1 MLYLGEWVGYKVL
14 QWPSVGSGR
23 QAGRSGDEL
32 SVSSLVF
39 KSRFLVVDLRF
50 EYLNPKKSVLKQAWR
65 MLGCFALG
73 FMLESNKTFLL
84 LLFQTNQISGFM
96 FCYARNI

>member
-1 MLYLGEWVGYKVL
+1 MGYKVL

-32 SVSSLVF
+32 SVSSLVS

-50 EYLNPKKSVLKQAWR
+50 EYLNPKKSVLKAS
-65 MLGCFALG
+65 LANVGVFCFGL
-73 FMLESNKTFLL
+73 
-84 LLFQTNQISGFM
+84 
-96 FCYARNI
+96 YA

>member
-1 MLYLGEWVGYKVL
+1 MADM
-14 QWPSVGSGR
+14 S
-23 QAGRSGDEL
+23 EL
-32 SVSSLVF
+32 RVPQMPTYDIEEMSPLLDSSDIMPTDWGKIVTIIAKNYF
-39 KSRFLVVDLRF
+39 NYDGFVVICGTDTMA
-50 EYLNPKKSVLKQAWR
+50 YVAS
-65 MLGCFALG
+65 ALS